1 MKNVLIIE
9 TSLRVLS
16 NSDALAEA
24 FAEGARSAG
33 HKVEVVSL
41 KGKSIAFC
49 RGCGGCQ
56 ETHEC
61 VIKDDAVPITRA
73 MMAADVIV
81 FATPIY
87 YYGVSAQLK
96 ALLDRSNGLYTSD
109 YAFRDIYLLMTATE
123 NMDKTPLKSILAI
136 EGWTEC
142 FERARLAGTV
152 FAGGVSDAGD
162 VVKGGKRHSALEK
175 AYLMGAGIE

>member
-1 MKNVLIIE
+1 MKRILIIE
-9 TSLRVLS
+9 TSLRAGS

-33 HKVEVVSL
+33 CKVETVSL
-41 KGKSIAFC
+41 KGKNIAFC
-49 RGCGGCQ
+49 NGCGGCYK
-56 ETHEC
+56 THEC
-61 VIKDDAVPITRA
+61 VIQDDAVPITRT
-73 MMAADVIV
+73 MMGADVIV

-96 ALLDRSNGLYTSD
+96 TLLDRSNGLYTSD

-123 NMDKTPLKSILAI
+123 NMDKTPLKPILAI
-136 EGWTEC
+136 EGWVEC
-142 FERARLAGTV
+142 FEKARLAGTV

-162 VVKGGKRHSALEK
+162 IVKDGKRHGVLEK
-175 AYLMGAGIE
+175 AKEMGAGIE